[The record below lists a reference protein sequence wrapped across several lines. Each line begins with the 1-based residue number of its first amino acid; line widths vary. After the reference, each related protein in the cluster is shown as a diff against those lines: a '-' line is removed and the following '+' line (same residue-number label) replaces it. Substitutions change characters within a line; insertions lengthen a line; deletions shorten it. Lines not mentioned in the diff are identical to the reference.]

1 MQVQETMPGAWL
13 VDNVAVLYYPGD
25 WWGCGACHRTW
36 IYAES
41 GPTPCAHIA
50 AVLEW
55 DDVTECQNPEA
66 DCVGIACESVRIDG
80 VPTPLCPEHIT
91 RLRKVNS

>member
-1 MQVQETMPGAWL
+1 
-13 VDNVAVLYYPGD
+13 
-25 WWGCGACHRTW
+25 
-36 IYAES
+36 
-41 GPTPCAHIA
+41 
-50 AVLEW
+50 VLEW

-91 RLRKVNS
+91 RLRKVNA